1 MKHFIY
7 SYQDGTSFDDFS
19 QEVVVASNRDLAD
32 KLFFEKI
39 KSWDETLLDD
49 EISKYLSEDH
59 YLLSVIEIPMV
70 TINKEH
76 LECNP
81 TGRITYRTLRYLLN
95 QMSEF
100 QLDCDVTIEDPLHY
114 VDDPE
119 CFAGELTICGS
130 EHSSLDDFHPTIR
143 YLADKDDF
151 MNDEFSKDSN
161 INESINKDGG
171 GE

>member
-7 SYQDGTSFDDFS
+7 SYQNGQSTDDFS
-19 QEVVVASNRDLAD
+19 QEVIVASNRDLAD

-76 LECNP
+76 LECPP
-81 TGRITYRTLRYLLN
+81 TGRITYRTLRYLLS

-100 QLDCDVTIEDPLHY
+100 QLDCDVTIEDPFE
-114 VDDPE
+114 DPE

-130 EHSSLDDFHPTIR
+130 EHDSLDDFHPTIR
-143 YLADKDDF
+143 YLPDRDDF
-151 MNDEFSKDSN
+151 MNLEKLESN
-161 INESINKDGG
+161 IDETLESHGI